1 MQFEVGKENC
11 FLIMKLTHTEIW
23 ERCLQI
29 IRDNVTEAAYNT
41 WFVPIVP
48 LQYKNKELLI
58 RVPSPFFYEY
68 LEEKFIALLQNTIH
82 RVAGPETKLM
92 YRVLVENESKTTFDW
107 EGAPGYT
114 DKKKPAAPKDLK
126 RIPDPF
132 AQRVY
137 QELDPQLNYNYTFEN
152 FFAGLSNKLTRT
164 AGEAISQNPG
174 KTAFN
179 PLFIHGES
187 GVGKTHLLN
196 AIGSMTKQ
204 LHGGKRVLYVSTHL
218 FQIQYT
224 DAVINNS
231 VNDFINFYQSIDM
244 LLVDDIQELAGKTQT
259 QNTFFHIFNH
269 LHQNNKQLVMTSD
282 RPPVSLHGMEQR
294 LLTRFK
300 WGLTAEL
307 EKPDYQL
314 RKVILRNKVRH
325 DGLSIGDEVLEY
337 IANHVTENVR
347 DMEGVIVSLMAHSM
361 VYNREVDI
369 DLAERV
375 LSKCV
380 KFEKKEVSVE
390 QILDKV
396 CVYFDVDQKMVS
408 SKSRKREYA
417 QARQISMFLSKKL
430 TDQSFSRIG
439 ELIGKKD
446 HATVLHACK
455 TIKNLIEIDK
465 NMRTQIEEIEK
476 ELKM

>member
-1 MQFEVGKENC
+1 MR
-11 FLIMKLTHTEIW
+11 LSYSEIW
-23 ERCLQI
+23 DQCLQI
-29 IRDNVTEAAYNT
+29 IKDNVSDSAYAT
-41 WFVPIVP
+41 WFAPIEP
-48 LQYKNKELLI
+48 LQYENKELLI
-58 RVPSPFFYEY
+58 CVPSMFFFEY
-68 LEEKFIALLQNTIH
+68 LEEKYIGLLHNTIQ
-82 RVAGPETKLM
+82 RVAGPDTKLM
-92 YRVLVENESKTTFDW
+92 YRVLVENESKSTTDW
-107 EGAPGYT
+107 QSAPSYPE
-114 DKKKPAAPKDLK
+114 KKKPSASKDLK
-126 RIPDPF
+126 KIPDPF

-137 QELDPQLNYNYTFEN
+137 EDLDPQLNYNHTFEN
-152 FFAGLSNKLTRT
+152 FFAGISNKLTRT
-164 AGEAISQNPG
+164 AGESIANNPG

-196 AIGSMTKQ
+196 AIGAMTKE
-204 LHGGKRVLYVSTHL
+204 LHPNKRVLYVSTHL

-224 DAVINNS
+224 DAVINNC
-231 VNDFINFYQSIDM
+231 VNDFINFYQSIDV
-244 LLVDDIQELAGKTQT
+244 LLIDDIQELSGKIQT

-282 RPPVSLHGMEQR
+282 RPPVSLLGMEPR

-307 EKPDYQL
+307 EKPDYLL
-314 RKVILRNKVRH
+314 RKIILQNKVHH
-325 DGLSIGDEVLEY
+325 DGLSISEEVLDY

-361 VYNREVDI
+361 VYNREI
-369 DLAERV
+369 DLELAERV

-380 KFEKKEVSVE
+380 KFEKKELTIE
-390 QILDKV
+390 QILDTV
-396 CVYFDVDQKMVS
+396 CQFYNVDQRMVS

-439 ELIGKKD
+439 LLIGKKD

-455 TIKNLIEIDK
+455 TIKGLIEMDK
-465 NMRTQIEEIEK
+465 NLRTQIDEIEK
-476 ELKM
+476 QLKK

>member
-1 MQFEVGKENC
+1 
-11 FLIMKLTHTEIW
+11 MKLTHNEIW
-23 ERCLQI
+23 DKCLRI
-29 IRDNVTEAAYNT
+29 ISDNVSEAAYNT

-48 LQYKNKELLI
+48 LQYHNHELLI
-58 RVPSPFFYEY
+58 QVPSPFFYEY
-68 LEEKFIALLQNTIH
+68 LEEKFIDLLQNTIH
-82 RVAGPETKLM
+82 RVAGRQTKLM
-92 YRVLVENESKTTFDW
+92 YRVLVENETKSTSDW
-107 EGAPGYT
+107 EGAPSFSE
-114 DKKKPAAPKDLK
+114 KKKQAPVNELK
-126 RIPDPF
+126 RVPDPF

-137 QELDPQLNYNYTFEN
+137 QDLDPQLNFNYTFEN
-152 FFAGLSNKLTRT
+152 FFAGMSNKLTRT
-164 AGEAISQNPG
+164 AGETIARNPG

-196 AIGSMTKQ
+196 AIGSMTKH
-204 LHGGKRVLYVSTHL
+204 LHQSKRVLYVSTHL

-224 DAVINNS
+224 DAVRNNS
-231 VNDFINFYQSIDM
+231 VNDFINFYQSID
-244 LLVDDIQELAGKTQT
+244 LLLIDDIQELGGKIAT

-282 RPPVSLHGMEQR
+282 RPPVSLHGLEQR

-307 EKPDYQL
+307 EKPDYLL
-314 RKVILRNKVRH
+314 RKTILRNKVRH
-325 DGLSIGDEVLEY
+325 DGLSINDDVLEY
-337 IANHVTENVR
+337 IANNVTENVR

-361 VYNREVDI
+361 VYNRDVDI

-380 KFEKKEVSVE
+380 KFEKKEISTE

-396 CVYFDVDQKMVS
+396 CEYFSLDQKMVN

-417 QARQISMFLSKKL
+417 QARQISMYLAKKH

-465 NMRTQIEEIEK
+465 NLRSQIDEIEK

>member
-1 MQFEVGKENC
+1 MR
-11 FLIMKLTHTEIW
+11 LSYSEIW
-23 ERCLQI
+23 DQCLQI
-29 IRDNVTEAAYNT
+29 IKDNVSDSAYTT
-41 WFVPIVP
+41 WFAPIEP
-48 LQYKNKELLI
+48 LQYENKELLI
-58 RVPSPFFYEY
+58 CVPSMFFFEY
-68 LEEKFIALLQNTIH
+68 LEEKYIGLLHNTIQ
-82 RVAGPETKLM
+82 RVAGPDTKLM
-92 YRVLVENESKTTFDW
+92 YRVLVENESKSTTDW
-107 EGAPGYT
+107 QSAPSYPE
-114 DKKKPAAPKDLK
+114 KKKTSASKDIK
-126 RIPDPF
+126 KVPDPF

-137 QELDPQLNYNYTFEN
+137 EDLDPQLNYNHTFEN
-152 FFAGLSNKLTRT
+152 FFAGISNKLTRT
-164 AGEAISQNPG
+164 AGESIANNPG

-196 AIGSMTKQ
+196 AIGAMTKE
-204 LHGGKRVLYVSTHL
+204 LHPNKRILYVSTHL

-231 VNDFINFYQSIDM
+231 VNDFINFYQSIDV
-244 LLVDDIQELAGKTQT
+244 LLVDDIQELSGKIQT

-282 RPPVSLHGMEQR
+282 RPPVSLLGMEPR

-307 EKPDYQL
+307 EKPDYLL
-314 RKVILRNKVRH
+314 RKIILQNKVHH
-325 DGLSIGDEVLEY
+325 DGLSISEEVLDY

-361 VYNREVDI
+361 VYNREI
-369 DLAERV
+369 DLELAERV

-380 KFEKKEVSVE
+380 KFEKKELTIE
-390 QILDKV
+390 QILDTV
-396 CVYFDVDQKMVS
+396 CQFYNVDQRMVS

-439 ELIGKKD
+439 LLIGKKD

-455 TIKNLIEIDK
+455 TIKGLIEMDK
-465 NMRTQIEEIEK
+465 NLRTQIDEIEK
-476 ELKM
+476 QLKK